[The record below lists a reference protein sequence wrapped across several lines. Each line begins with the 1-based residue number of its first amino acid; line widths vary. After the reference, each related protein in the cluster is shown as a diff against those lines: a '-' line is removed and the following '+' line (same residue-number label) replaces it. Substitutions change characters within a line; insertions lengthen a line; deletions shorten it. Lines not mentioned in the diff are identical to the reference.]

1 VKQQFNKWDYWLLA
15 GLTLASAVNTFL
27 PEKLFF
33 AAVVLTLMIV
43 LPFDRSVF
51 YSKTGWLLLPFILL
65 VVIGMIAGLRNIRVD
80 LYRDVY
86 LFSKNIFYFLAG
98 IALSRFLIGFD
109 NFFRYFLPLAFLGA
123 LYHMAKFAVNFQSA
137 GSLQELRMSSGVS
150 NALEAI
156 IAAVVIAAI
165 ASKKFRSLIGGI
177 NKLQT
182 CMIVIIMISFG
193 LYLSRTMIV
202 LTAVLAIFLAD
213 KVFIRKFFHTKNVRL
228 LRLLVVFSSVIY
240 IAYIGA
246 LFFPAKSPVRT
257 LAEKFKNIPEEVS
270 WSREKNL
277 QASRMEIQDNWR
289 GYESYQGML
298 KFNDGKAPQKTFG
311 YGFGA
316 RVDLGLIMKLA
327 GEDYDT
333 VPILHNEYVM
343 LLVKSGVIGLIL
355 YLIFLYMIGFRSIS
369 RFEIYNQEIYY
380 SYQMLSALSAVT
392 ILNTYIGF
400 GLLDPTNGAIPIFM
414 GLFWGNIQRHIYE
427 IRRSTAYQNTIA
439 ISNPVTE
446 LVR

>member
-1 VKQQFNKWDYWLLA
+1 VKEQFKRWDYWLLG
-15 GLTLASAVNTFL
+15 GLLIASAVNTFL

-33 AAVVLTLMIV
+33 AAVVLTLFIV
-43 LPFDRSVF
+43 IPFDRSVF
-51 YSKTGWLLLPFILL
+51 YSKTGRLLLPFILL
-65 VVIGMIAGLRNIRVD
+65 VVIGVIAGLRNIRVD

-98 IALSRFLIGFD
+98 IALSRFLRSFE

-123 LYHMAKFAVNFQSA
+123 LYHIARVGINFQSA

-156 IAAVVIAAI
+156 IAAIVIAAI
-165 ASKKFRSLIGGI
+165 ASRKFRSQIGGI
-177 NKLQT
+177 SKLQT
-182 CMIVIIMISFG
+182 CMIVVIMVSFG

-202 LTAVLAIFLAD
+202 LVAVLAIFLAD
-213 KVFIRKFFHTKNVRL
+213 KVFVRRFFDRKNVRL

-246 LFFPAKSPVRT
+246 LFFPERSPVRT
-257 LAEKFKNIPEEVS
+257 LAEKFRNIPEEVS

-277 QASRMEIQDNWR
+277 QASRMEIQNNWR

-298 KFNDGKAPQKTFG
+298 KFDDGKGLQKAFG

-343 LLVKSGVIGLIL
+343 LLVKSGIVGLLL
-355 YLIFLYMIGFRSIS
+355 YLVFLYMIGFTSIT
-369 RFEIYNQEIYY
+369 RFEINNDEIYY

-414 GLFWGNIQRHIYE
+414 GLFWGNIQRHIYA
-427 IRRSTAYQNTIA
+427 IRRATAYQNAMA
-439 ISNPVTE
+439 ISKPVTE
-446 LVR
+446 LIK